1 MNLLYSADLAAA
13 NLDECLRALSHPD
26 RRRFVA
32 ECQASQCSAGDLAGM
47 SALALATVSE
57 HLKVL
62 RKSGL
67 LLVEKSGRFWLY
79 RADPDRLKR
88 VLTALNELTERQAPD
103 GT

>member
-1 MNLLYSADLAAA
+1 MSLLSADD
-13 NLDECLRALSHPD
+13 LDECLRALSHPD
-26 RRRFVA
+26 RRRFVG
-32 ECQASQCSAGDLAGM
+32 ECLAGQCSAGDLAGL

-67 LLVEKSGRFWLY
+67 LIVEKSGRFWLY
-79 RADPDRLKR
+79 RADPVRLKR
-88 VLTALNELTERQAPD
+88 VLGALHDLTEGQAQD